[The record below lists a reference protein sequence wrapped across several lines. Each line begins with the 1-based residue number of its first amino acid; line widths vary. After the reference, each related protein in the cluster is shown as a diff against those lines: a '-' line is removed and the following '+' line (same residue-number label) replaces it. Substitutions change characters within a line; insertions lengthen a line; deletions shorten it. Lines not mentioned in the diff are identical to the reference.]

1 MGRSRVRPLLV
12 AGVVGALLVV
22 GGLVVATRLRP
33 YAAFGW
39 TSSTPLTNVP
49 WSTSPGVI
57 VLDAWGIGS
66 LLLAAVGLALVAGS
80 VGFALARRR
89 FGRPPTNDGG
99 PRPARDDG
107 R

>member
-1 MGRSRVRPLLV
+1 MAWLRARPSLV
-12 AGVVGALLVV
+12 AAIVGALLVV

-39 TSSTPLTNVP
+39 TAYVPLADEP

-66 LLLAAVGLALVAGS
+66 LIVAAVGLALVAGS
-80 VGFALARRR
+80 VGFAIARRR
-89 FGRPPTNDGG
+89 SGRPPVHEV
-99 PRPARDDG
+99 
-107 R
+107 